1 MRNDAHC
8 HVKDVLIT
16 VVQWGS
22 VIIRNVFNDVVLLS
36 QMWYSQIAID
46 NMVWLA

>member
-1 MRNDAHC
+1 M
-8 HVKDVLIT
+8 LIT

-36 QMWYSQIAID
+36 QMLCSQLAID
-46 NMVWLA
+46 NMVDLA